1 MNANT
6 TINARNIDISADAKV
21 RLESAV
27 EYIREQ
33 YPDVDI
39 KAEYRDF
46 KDLKVK
52 WVRTYKWI
60 EFDVVILTPDWTEED
75 IEDMTEKYLDLRRR
89 FEE

>member
-6 TINARNIDISADAKV
+6 TINARNIDISADAKA

-39 KAEYRDF
+39 KAIVEAENAPGVTEGCIKR
-46 KDLKVK
+46 
-52 WVRTYKWI
+52 WVETIYGK
-60 EFDVVILTPDWTEED
+60 EE
-75 IEDMTEKYLDLRRR
+75 
-89 FEE
+89 